1 MTYYFFP
8 LTEEETKDPNKL
20 GYGYA
25 LKNQSRWIASADLGE
40 VNTYDR
46 GTTHIVYD
54 GHAYMIHKDYV
65 DLESMWVAI
74 VCLVPTRP
82 INLVQKHICKAFL

>member
-65 DLESMWVAI
+65 DISNSLRVYVGRYSMLGADQ
-74 VCLVPTRP
+74 TD
-82 INLVQKHICKAFL
+82 

>member
-8 LTEEETKDPNKL
+8 LTEEETKDPTKL

-25 LKNQSRWIASADLGE
+25 LKNKDRWIGDQNLVE

-46 GTTHIVYD
+46 GTTHIVYND
-54 GHAYMIHKDYV
+54 QVYFIHKDYL
-65 DLESMWVAI
+65 DI
-74 VCLVPTRP
+74 TN
-82 INLVQKHICKAFL
+82 NLRVYVGRYSVLGADQHD